1 MDFLEKDLEEIIFN
15 ADRKELSKRGL
26 TIKGRLKRQLRIG
39 SYGVADLVSLEVKR
53 YQNFAESG
61 FDYRLNITVYELKK
75 DRIGI
80 STFAQAMNYVK
91 GIESY
96 LMERYKS
103 VFLDWRVK
111 VVLIGREI
119 QKEGSF
125 IYFPDLLY
133 TKDQEQFLQN
143 YTYSYNELGIYFDQH
158 SLYTLTNEGFGI

>member
-1 MDFLEKDLEEIIFN
+1 
-15 ADRKELSKRGL
+15 
-26 TIKGRLKRQLRIG
+26 
-39 SYGVADLVSLEVKR
+39 
-53 YQNFAESG
+53 
-61 FDYRLNITVYELKK
+61 
-75 DRIGI
+75 
-80 STFAQAMNYVK
+80 MNYVK